1 MKALISLGLLPV
13 LTAVCPAAARP
24 QDPRLEEAFHR
35 LYSFDFP
42 GARSAALRYIAANGE
57 CPLGPVV
64 VAASHLF
71 SELNRLDALSSPVS
85 EQKVKSG
92 KALKPDPE
100 ARAAFWRNVGAAD
113 ERARARLAA
122 QQAVTRPQ
130 AMARRRRPWPLLAAA
145 AALVVILAAAVIAL
159 LLRGDDESPAED
171 RSRALYTELAGR
183 EGAQWYTVVPGEV
196 DPDVSGELVVSPEGD
211 RAVIRV
217 EELPPLT
224 DENVFQLW
232 LVDSEGD
239 RSSGG
244 LFRQAADDATY
255 IEIPLAAPVASYQ
268 GFGVSLEP
276 AGGSPY
282 PDRPTGPRVFS
293 VPLDA

>member
-1 MKALISLGLLPV
+1 MAHDKVTDLLPGYV
-13 LTAVCPAAARP
+13 LGALDEEEQRLVEQALVADPAARA
-24 QDPRLEEAFHR
+24 LLAEYEA
-35 LYSFDFP
+35 
-42 GARSAALRYIAANGE
+42 SAAALLALA
-57 CPLGPVV
+57 PL
-64 VAASHLF
+64 
-71 SELNRLDALSSPVS
+71 
-85 EQKVKSG
+85 
-92 KALKPDPE
+92 
-100 ARAAFWRNVGAAD
+100 RAAPEHLQAD
-113 ERARARLAA
+113 LRARLAA

-130 AMARRRRPWPLLAAA
+130 AMVRRRRPWPLLAAA

-183 EGAQWYTVVPGEV
+183 ESAQWYTVVPGEV

-244 LFRQAADDATY
+244 LFRQADDDATY